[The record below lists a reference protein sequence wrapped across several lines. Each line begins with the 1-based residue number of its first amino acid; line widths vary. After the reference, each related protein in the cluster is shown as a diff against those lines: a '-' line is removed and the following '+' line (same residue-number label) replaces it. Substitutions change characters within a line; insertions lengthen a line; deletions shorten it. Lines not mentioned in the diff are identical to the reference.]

1 MKHDISEYI
10 RYTGADDKSLDLFEG
25 QYVVPEGV
33 SYNSYLILD
42 NRIAVMD
49 TIDARCTDEWL
60 ASLATELGDRR
71 PDYVVISHMEPDHA
85 ASLQRLIERYPDIT
99 IVGNAK
105 TFTMIDQFFEALP
118 ACNRLTVKDGD
129 TLALGNH
136 TLQFITA
143 PMVHWPEVMLA
154 YEQTE
159 HVLFSADAFGKF
171 GALDCEDGDWDC
183 EARRY
188 YFNIVGKYGAQVQAL
203 LKKAAAL
210 DIRTIAPLHGPI
222 LRENLS
228 HCIGQYDTWSNYRP
242 ENRGIFI
249 AHASIYGNTAKAAE
263 ALAEILRA
271 KGAEKVAI
279 ADLTRDDR
287 AEAVEDAFRY
297 DRLVL
302 ACSTYDAGIFPP
314 MEQFLM
320 ELAHKNFQQRTVAII
335 ENGSWAPM
343 AGKKMTEVLQSMKQ
357 ITLCDHSVTLRSS
370 FKSADRVALEA
381 LADEL
386 LAK

>member
-1 MKHDISEYI
+1 MKYDISARI
-10 RYTGADDKSLDLFEG
+10 RYIGCDDNDLDLFEG

-42 NRIAVMD
+42 DKVAVMD
-49 TIDARCTDEWL
+49 TIDIRCTAQWL
-60 ASLATELGDRR
+60 STLATELDGRT
-71 PDYVVISHMEPDHA
+71 PDYVVVSHMEPDHA
-85 ASLQRLIERYPDIT
+85 ASLQALVERYPDIA

-105 TFTMIDQFFEALP
+105 TFAMIDQFFETLP
-118 ACNRLTVKDGD
+118 ECRRVTVKDGD
-129 TLALGNH
+129 TLPLGTH

-154 YEQTE
+154 YEQSE
-159 HVLFSADAFGKF
+159 GVLFSADAFGKF
-171 GALDCEDGDWDC
+171 GALDCYDGDWDC

-188 YFNIVGKYGAQVQAL
+188 YFNIVGKYGAQVQSL

-210 DIRTIAPLHGPI
+210 DIRAIAPLHGPV
-222 LRENLS
+222 LRDNIA
-228 HCIGQYDTWSNYRP
+228 HCIGQYDTWSSYRP

-263 ALAEILRA
+263 ALADILRA

-297 DRLVL
+297 DRMVL
-302 ACSTYDAGIFPP
+302 ACSTYDGGIFPP
-314 MEQFLM
+314 MAQFLA

-335 ENGSWAPM
+335 ENGSWAPV
-343 AGKKMTEVLQSMKQ
+343 AGKKISEILQSMKG
-357 ITLCDHSVTLRSS
+357 IALCDHTVTLRSS
-370 FKSADRVALEA
+370 FKRSDLPALEA

>member
-42 NRIAVMD
+42 NKTAVMD

-60 ASLATELGDRR
+60 ATLATELGDRR
-71 PDYVVISHMEPDHA
+71 PDYVVVSHMEPDHA
-85 ASLQRLIERYPDIT
+85 ASLQRLIERFPDIT

-105 TFTMIDQFFEALP
+105 TFAMIDQFFEALP

-129 TLALGNH
+129 TLPLGSH

-171 GALDCEDGDWDC
+171 GALDCYDGDWDC

-228 HCIGQYDTWSNYRP
+228 HYIDQYNTWSSYRP

-302 ACSTYDAGIFPP
+302 ACSTYDGGIFPP

-343 AGKKMTEVLQSMKQ
+343 AGKKMTEVLQAMKQ
-357 ITLCDHSVTLRSS
+357 ITLCDNSVTLRSS
-370 FKSADRVALEA
+370 FKTADRAALEA

-386 LAK
+386 LTK